1 MAPYTR
7 GRVDFPRPLH
17 KFLAEIRKAARYNLL
32 YLQEL
37 HQCNRGRA
45 TRQADPIR
53 GTDAAPTSKGARPAM
68 CNKLLQV
75 GNFAAELTTDERNGR
90 EQRETRHADP
100 KRQHGANY
108 GAGISCYTC
117 TGIRAAMCNKLLQV
131 DKRGAD
137 QTRSRKNWNRCGRDQ
152 DTAEQSR
159 SRSGRQCITC
169 YTCILWHYASTAL

>member
-1 MAPYTR
+1 MLKGREIPATIREQESQTGSGVPGNIWGVAPYTR

-17 KFLAEIRKAARYNLL
+17 KYLAEIRKTARHNLL

-45 TRQADPIR
+45 TRQADPGERHADPIR

-108 GAGISCYTC
+108 GGRY
-117 TGIRAAMCNKLLQV
+117 NLLYLHGDPGGNV
-131 DKRGAD
+131 
-137 QTRSRKNWNRCGRDQ
+137 
-152 DTAEQSR
+152 
-159 SRSGRQCITC
+159 
-169 YTCILWHYASTAL
+169 

>member
-1 MAPYTR
+1 MPGNIWGVAPYTR
-7 GRVDFPRPLH
+7 GRVDFPRPLCI
-17 KFLAEIRKAARYNLL
+17 FLAEIRKAAKYNLL

-45 TRQADPIR
+45 TRQADPGERHADPIR
-53 GTDAAPTSKGARPAM
+53 GTDAAPTSKAARPAM

-108 GAGISCYTC
+108 GGRYI
-117 TGIRAAMCNKLLQV
+117 LLYLHGDPGGNV
-131 DKRGAD
+131 
-137 QTRSRKNWNRCGRDQ
+137 
-152 DTAEQSR
+152 
-159 SRSGRQCITC
+159 
-169 YTCILWHYASTAL
+169 

>member
-1 MAPYTR
+1 MSITRQSKDLLKGREIPATIREQESQTGSGVPGNIWGVAPYTR

-45 TRQADPIR
+45 TRQVDPGERHADPIR

-75 GNFAAELTTDERNGR
+75 GNFAGRIDHRRTERERTERNTARRSKTAARGKLWGR
-90 EQRETRHADP
+90 YILLYLHGDP
-100 KRQHGANY
+100 GDN
-108 GAGISCYTC
+108 
-117 TGIRAAMCNKLLQV
+117 V
-131 DKRGAD
+131 
-137 QTRSRKNWNRCGRDQ
+137 
-152 DTAEQSR
+152 
-159 SRSGRQCITC
+159 
-169 YTCILWHYASTAL
+169 